1 MSNKGSSLLV
11 PAVLLLLCSSILPA
25 AALDTGGGGEDDAE
39 VDHGDGHTEGDP
51 FLTVTNT
58 SIMEEPAFNVT
69 EHRGFLH
76 GFVESLSV
84 ILVSEIGDKTFF
96 TAAILAMSNN
106 KLTVFLGAISALAV
120 MTILSALLGFV

>member
-1 MSNKGSSLLV
+1 MSNKGSFLFV
-11 PAVLLLLCSSILPA
+11 PAVLLLLCCSILPT
-25 AALDTGGGGEDDAE
+25 AALDTGGGDIEDDAE

-58 SIMEEPAFNVT
+58 SIMEENSFNTT

-84 ILVSEIGDKTFF
+84 ILVMQNIISKC
-96 TAAILAMSNN
+96 IL
-106 KLTVFLGAISALAV
+106 
-120 MTILSALLGFV
+120 